1 MSVSL
6 RFLKS
11 GTSAVAIVGTA
22 LSLVTFGSAIAQDQ
36 PAAAGAAAPEEIVVT
51 GTRIRSSNVTAA
63 EPLQVVTAA
72 QIQETKAITL
82 EDYIQKLPSVDFNS
96 FSSANNNGGLGASEA
111 AIHFLGAQRTLILV
125 NGLRYVGTDTQS
137 SFAAVDL
144 NNIPVSMVDHIEVL
158 TDSANS
164 IYGADAIAGVINII
178 TKKDFTGFEAD
189 ASIGVTD
196 KSDRLSYDAS
206 ATLGIGNDRGNV
218 IINLAYSEQNPVLQR
233 DRDWSSAQYRNP
245 DGSLFVGAT
254 SRRPPGLRLTSTVGP
269 FLDDAE
275 TIPNPNYTPGKYFGG
290 VHDNLVL
297 QPGTR
302 FDLTQVPY
310 LVGEL
315 ETKQA
320 NFTGH
325 YDLTDGITAV
335 MEGFFTDR
343 SSHQRLNPD
352 PVDELTTTIKYPNG
366 FILPYCLYDMG
377 ANGKL
382 GGNATTGCA
391 PQKGHPTGVNPN
403 ALRAGILEDQFA
415 RTRRFEGGP
424 RNYSDTINTYRFRVG
439 LEGTLESDYNWR
451 VGYVYGASD
460 ARYETQGALNFTHLF
475 QLAGAVPCGVD
486 AKQGCHVGNIVG
498 DNTLTKKEVSYMEF
512 IDTRTSQVEQ
522 DYAYGD
528 IGGPIPFLPELPGGA
543 VKFDVGF
550 EYRNEST
557 FDNPDSVI
565 VNGDGDSNSA
575 PTHGAYN
582 VAAGYAEFKAPIF
595 KDLPWVKELSVD
607 GSVRYEDYSI
617 FGTATTWKVNLEYAP
632 TEDVRFRGT
641 RATGLRAPSIKELF
655 GGAFQNFEPI
665 DSDPCDTSIGAF
677 AGTPNCVAALKA
689 AGVNPAK
696 YVSTQTQIATV
707 NQGTPTLKPE
717 ESQSWDF
724 GLVFTPRWVPGL
736 SFSVDYWDV
745 YIRNTIIDGVGAQT
759 LLNDCYDPSIN
770 SSAACTA
777 IGNRQHG
784 TGEVVQINAPN
795 INYGF
800 ERTQGVDF
808 ATSYVFGASD
818 IGIDRPGSFTV
829 TGNAQYL
836 IHDINLQGPGTL
848 PTDFAGTWQVVGGSE
863 FGEPRWKAL
872 VNLGYSED
880 NWSVSFTERYTGGV
894 TLFQGEPGAFGN
906 NAPGVF
912 YTDLSATYNYDNA
925 SFTLGVDNLLDKNP
939 PFLNDSATNSITN
952 GGYDYVGRYLYL
964 KAKWKFGGG
973 EAAPA
978 AAAPYVAPAP
988 APVVQSVPHSYLV
1001 FFDFNKSDLTPQAT
1015 QIVDQAAK
1023 NAETT
1028 KVTQLTVT
1036 GHTDTVGSDAYN
1048 MRLSRRRAESVAAEL
1063 EKKGIASS
1071 EIEIVAKGKRDLL
1084 VPTADG
1090 VREPQNRRVQ
1100 IVYSGGPTS

>member
-11 GTSAVAIVGTA
+11 GTSAIAVLGTA
-22 LSLVTFGSAIAQDQ
+22 LSFATIGSAVAQDQ

-51 GTRIRSSNVTAA
+51 GTRIRSNNITAA
-63 EPLQVVTAA
+63 EPLQVVTSA
-72 QIQETKAITL
+72 QIAETKAITL

-96 FSSANNNGGLGASEA
+96 ISQNNNNGGVGASQA
-111 AIHFLGAQRTLILV
+111 AIHFLGAQRTLVLV
-125 NGLRYVGTDTQS
+125 NGLRFPGTDTQGT
-137 SFAAVDL
+137 FAPVDL
-144 NNIPVSMVDHIEVL
+144 NNIPISMVDHIEVL
-158 TDSANS
+158 TDGSSS
-164 IYGADAIAGVINII
+164 IYGADAIAGVINVI
-178 TKKDFTGFEAD
+178 TKKDFNGFDVD
-189 ASIGVTD
+189 ASIGGTD
-196 KSDRLSYDAS
+196 KGDRLSYDAS
-206 ATLGIGNDRGNV
+206 ATLGISNDKGN
-218 IINLAYSEQNPVLQR
+218 ILINLAYSEQNPVLQR
-233 DRDWSSAQYRNP
+233 DRDWASAN
-245 DGSLFVGAT
+245 VGGQEAET
-254 SRRPPGLRLTSTVGP
+254 SGRPPGLL
-269 FLDDAE
+269 L
-275 TIPNPNYTPGKYFGG
+275 INPNTGASEYFGG
-290 VHDNLVL
+290 AHNNLIYADH
-297 QPGTR
+297 R

-320 NFTGH
+320 NLAGH
-325 YDLTDGITAV
+325 YDLTDDIRAV
-335 MEGFFTDR
+335 VEGFFTDR
-343 SSHQRLNPD
+343 SSHERLNPD
-352 PVDELTTTIKYPNG
+352 PVDFLTTTIKYPNG
-366 FILPYCLYDMG
+366 FILPYCLYDLG
-377 ANGKL
+377 ANGKT
-382 GGNATTGCA
+382 GGNIITGCK
-391 PQKGHPTGVNPN
+391 PEPGYPTGVNPN
-403 ALRAGILEDQFA
+403 AIRAHSGQDLLA

-424 RNYSDTINTYRFRVG
+424 RNYSDTIDTYRLRIG
-439 LEGTLESDYNWR
+439 LEGTVLDDYNWQL
-451 VGYVYGASD
+451 GYVYGASN
-460 ARYETQGALNFTHLF
+460 ARYETDGALNFTHLF
-475 QLAGAVPCGVD
+475 QLAGLVPCGVD
-486 AKQGCHVGNIVG
+486 AAQGCRVANVVG
-498 DNTLTKKEVSYMEF
+498 DNTLTKKDVAYMEF
-512 IDTRTSQVEQ
+512 IDTRTSQIEE

-528 IGGPIPFLPELPGGA
+528 ISGPLPFVPELPGGA

-557 FDNPDSVI
+557 FDHPDSVI

-575 PTHGAYN
+575 PTQGAYN

-607 GSVRYEDYSI
+607 GSVRYDYYSI
-617 FGTATTWKVNLEYAP
+617 FGSSTTWKANLTYAP
-632 TEDVRFRGT
+632 TEDIRFRGT
-641 RATGLRAPSIKELF
+641 RATGFRAPSIKELF

-665 DSDPCDTSIGAF
+665 DDDPCSADGPFHSGPACQT
-677 AGTPNCVAALKA
+677 ALKA
-689 AGVNPAK
+689 AGLSPAQIAK
-696 YVSTQTQIATV
+696 YETTQTQIATV
-707 NQGTPTLKPE
+707 NSGTSTLQPE

-736 SFSVDYWDV
+736 SLSVDYWDV
-745 YIRNTIIDGVGAQT
+745 YIRNTIIDGISAQS

-770 SSAACTA
+770 SAAACTA
-777 IGNRQHG
+777 VGNRQKG

-795 INYGF
+795 INFGF

-808 ATSYVFGASD
+808 ALNYVFNAAE
-818 IGIDRPGSFTV
+818 IGLDRPGSFSV

-836 IHDINLQGPGTL
+836 IHDINLQAPGTL
-848 PTDFAGTWQVVGGSE
+848 PADFAGTWQIVGGSE

-872 VNLGYSED
+872 LNLGYGED

-894 TLFQGEPGAFGN
+894 TEFQGTPGAFGN

-912 YTDLSATYNYDNA
+912 YTDISGTYNYDNA
-925 SFTLGVDNLLDKNP
+925 SVTIGIDNLLDKDP

-952 GGYDYVGRYLYL
+952 GGYDYIGRYMYM
-964 KAKWKFGGG
+964 KVKFKFGGG

-978 AAAPYVAPAP
+978 VAAPYTPPAAAAPAP
-988 APVVQSVPHSYLV
+988 SVPHSYLV

-1015 QIVDQAAK
+1015 QIVDQAAA

-1048 MRLSRRRAESVAAEL
+1048 MRLSRRRAESVASEL
-1063 EKKGIASS
+1063 EKKGVPSS

>member
-1 MSVSL
+1 V
-6 RFLKS
+6 
-11 GTSAVAIVGTA
+11 
-22 LSLVTFGSAIAQDQ
+22 AQDQ

-51 GTRIRSSNVTAA
+51 GTRIRSNNVTAA
-63 EPLQVVTAA
+63 EPLQVVTSA
-72 QIQETKAITL
+72 QIAETKAITL

-96 FSSANNNGGLGASEA
+96 FSQANNNGGVGASEA
-111 AIHFLGAQRTLILV
+111 GIHFLGSQRTLVLV
-125 NGLRYVGTDTQS
+125 NGLRFVGTDTQS

-158 TDSANS
+158 TDGSSS
-164 IYGADAIAGVINII
+164 IYGADAIAGVINVI
-178 TKKDFTGFEAD
+178 TKKDYNGFEAD
-189 ASIGVTD
+189 ASIGGTD
-196 KSDRLSYDAS
+196 KGDRLSYDAS
-206 ATLGIGNDRGNV
+206 ATLGISNDRGNV
-218 IINLAYSEQNPVLQR
+218 LINLAYSNQDPVLQR
-233 DRDWSSAQYRNP
+233 DRDWASKQYRDA
-245 DGSLFVGAT
+245 DGDLIGAT
-254 SRRPPGLRLTSTVGP
+254 SGRPPGLLLIDEGSGAT
-269 FLDDAE
+269 
-275 TIPNPNYTPGKYFGG
+275 KYFGG
-290 VHDNLVL
+290 IHNDLVL
-297 QPGTR
+297 APGHR

-320 NFTGH
+320 NMTGH
-325 YDLTDGITAV
+325 YDLTDNITAV

-343 SSHQRLNPD
+343 SSEQRLNPD
-352 PVDELTTTIKYPNG
+352 PVDFLTTTIKYPNG
-366 FILPYCLYDMG
+366 FVLPYCLYDKG
-377 ANGKL
+377 VQNPV
-382 GGNATTGCA
+382 TGQFTSCT
-391 PQKGHPTGVNPN
+391 PEPGHPTGRNPN
-403 ALRAGILEDQFA
+403 SVKAGITDGFDQLA

-424 RNYSDTINTYRFRVG
+424 RDYSDTINTYRLRIG
-439 LEGTLESDYNWR
+439 LEGTVFNDYNWQI
-451 VGYVYGASD
+451 GYVYGASD
-460 ARYETQGALNFTHLF
+460 ARYQTAGALNFTHLF
-475 QLAGAVPCGVD
+475 QLAGLVPCGVD
-486 AKQGCHVGNIVG
+486 AAQGCRIGNVVG
-498 DNTLTKKEVSYMEF
+498 DNTLTKKDVAYMEF

-522 DYAYGD
+522 DYVYGD
-528 IGGPIPFLPELPGGA
+528 IGGPIPFVPELPGGP

-557 FDNPDSVI
+557 FDHPDSVI

-575 PTHGAYN
+575 PTQGAYN

-595 KDLPWVKELSVD
+595 KDLPWVKELSID
-607 GSVRYEDYSI
+607 GSVRYDYYSV
-617 FGTATTWKVNLEYAP
+617 FGSAVTWKANLEYAP

-641 RATGLRAPSIKELF
+641 RSTGFRAPSIKELF

-665 DSDPCDTSIGAF
+665 DDDPCSADGPFHSG
-677 AGTPNCVAALKA
+677 PNCQAALKA
-689 AGVNPAK
+689 AGLSPAQIAK
-696 YVSTQTQIATV
+696 YETTQTQIATV
-707 NQGTPTLKPE
+707 NQGTPTLQPE

-736 SFSVDYWDV
+736 SLSVDYWDV
-745 YIRNTIIDGVGAQT
+745 YIRNTIIDGISAQS

-770 SSAACTA
+770 SDTACAAV
-777 IGNRQHG
+777 GSRQHG

-795 INYGF
+795 INFGF

-808 ATSYVFGASD
+808 AANYAFNASE
-818 IGIDRPGSFTV
+818 IGIDRPGSFSI

-836 IHDINLQGPGTL
+836 IHDINLQAPGTL
-848 PTDFAGTWQVVGGSE
+848 PADFAGTWQIVGGSE

-872 VNLGYSED
+872 LNLGYGED
-880 NWSVSFTERYTGGV
+880 NWSLSFTERYTGGV
-894 TLFQGEPGAFGN
+894 TFFQGDPGSPGN

-912 YTDLSATYNYDNA
+912 YTDISGTYNYDNA
-925 SFTLGVDNLLDKNP
+925 SVTLGIDNLLDKVP
-939 PFLNDSATNSITN
+939 PFLNDAATNSATN
-952 GGYDYVGRYLYL
+952 GGYDYIGRYMYM
-964 KAKWKFGGG
+964 KVKFKFGGG

-978 AAAPYVAPAP
+978 VAAPYTPPAAAAPAP
-988 APVVQSVPHSYLV
+988 SVPHSYLV

-1015 QIVDQAAK
+1015 QIVDQAAA

-1048 MRLSRRRAESVAAEL
+1048 MRLSRRRAESVASEL